1 MKKRVLLISYYFA
14 PQNTIGAVRPTKFAK
29 YLTKMGYEVTVICG
43 VGMNGAQDP
52 TLKRDLAELSDV
64 HAVSEWNPLRAYQA
78 RKNRKAALAKEAKA
92 KQPAA
97 MAEGAAKQAEPP
109 ASKGFV
115 HRLANGLYLFAC
127 VLSDKSF
134 GRRVKRELRKLSG
147 TYDVVFSSYAPISVH
162 RAARAAKKSGLAK
175 RWIADFRDEVNMSF
189 GWQEGVRRRFMKM
202 LRKDADLLCAV
213 SDGVLNMMHL
223 QDVGRVLS
231 NGFDREDLRDVLVL
245 PADKPPLLRIVY
257 CGQFRMGR
265 RNVENRDI
273 KPFFSALRTLIEQ
286 GMCKA
291 EELSLLYA
299 GDEGEVFTAY
309 ASAFGLEAR
318 VMDFGRVSR
327 EQSLALQKSADIL
340 LMASL
345 NVAGQTGILTGKL
358 FEYMMMEKPIVCC
371 MAGDL
376 AGSEL
381 KQVLEATGLGI
392 CCEQAGGE
400 AEQQALYQYLR
411 ELMARWKQGQGLL
424 VSKNIT
430 EQSKYDYSRITEEL
444 AAWMKDVV

>member
-43 VGMNGAQDP
+43 IGLNGAQDP

-64 HAVSEWNPLRAYQA
+64 HVVSEWNPLRAYQA
-78 RKNRKAALAKEAKA
+78 RKNRKASLAKEAKA

-97 MAEGAAKQAEPP
+97 VAEAAV
-109 ASKGFV
+109 SKGLV
-115 HRLANGLYLFAC
+115 QRMANGLYLFAC

-134 GRRVKRELRKLSG
+134 CHRVKRELHKLSG

-231 NGFDREDLRDVLVL
+231 NGFDREDIRDVLVL

-273 KPFFSALRTLIEQ
+273 KPFFSALRTLVEQ

-291 EELSLLYA
+291 EEFSLLYA

-327 EQSLALQKSADIL
+327 EQSLALQKSADLL

-345 NVAGQTGILTGKL
+345 NEAGQTGILTGKL

-400 AEQQALYQYLR
+400 AERQALYQYLC
-411 ELMARWKQGQGLL
+411 ELMARWKQGQPLL
-424 VSKNIT
+424 VSKNIV
-430 EQSKYDYSRITEEL
+430 EQSKYDYSHIT
-444 AAWMKDVV
+444 